1 MESTM
6 KTVFRLLV
14 PLLVTT
20 LLAACGASTP
30 TPAADGASALPAP
43 SVIAEGRLAPARS
56 ESLAFPARGRISE
69 ILVKEGEA
77 VTRGQVLVR
86 LGDREPADAAVA
98 AARLELTAARQAAE
112 AQEAEARR
120 TFQNGQDG
128 PEKDQAAL
136 AEARLANAKAQHAVA
151 QAARDR
157 FDL

>member
-14 PLLVTT
+14 PLLATA

-56 ESLAFPARGRISE
+56 ESLAFPAPRPLTRSLGR
-69 ILVKEGEA
+69 EGGA
-77 VTRGQVLVR
+77 VPRGQALVR

-112 AQEAEARR
+112 TLDR
-120 TFQNGQDG
+120 T
-128 PEKDQAAL
+128 AAL
-136 AEARLANAKAQHAVA
+136 AHA
-151 QAARDR
+151 QAWQDFLAPQQKPPAAHRAG
-157 FDL
+157 